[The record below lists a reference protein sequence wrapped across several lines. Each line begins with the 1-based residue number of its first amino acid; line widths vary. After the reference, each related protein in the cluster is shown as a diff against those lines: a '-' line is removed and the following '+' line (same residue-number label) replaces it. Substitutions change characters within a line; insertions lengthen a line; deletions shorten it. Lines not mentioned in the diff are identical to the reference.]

1 MIYFCVKTD
10 EYLATI
16 LDKVS
21 LGAGYYFQLDV
32 ALDRAEQV
40 IDKFTQRYAL
50 DQTARQRNYRLKQ
63 KPVVDLVVLLNRSL
77 FKIEKVRLC
86 LLCTLPLDLRDQK
99 QDCSQLLKLAYALN
113 KSELEPF
120 ESVQDRKNRLIYRTA
135 IHLTSENKQSAPV
148 YELVNLPF
156 TVEQR
161 KQKEIDKM
169 TGWTWRIHKQFL
181 ALKTESLVNVFKK
194 AQAIKDKT
202 MQYTMLSKEV
212 SRLSSL
218 AGFRGVRADV
228 FKFNH
233 QVFVMYHKY
242 LNRISDLDIVVPFYE
257 RKVKR
262 LTHSFAEML
271 AFHEKYSD

>member
-1 MIYFCVKTD
+1 MLRFGCETISMNRVKMIYFCVKTD

-99 QDCSQLLKLAYALN
+99 QDC
-113 KSELEPF
+113 
-120 ESVQDRKNRLIYRTA
+120 
-135 IHLTSENKQSAPV
+135 
-148 YELVNLPF
+148 
-156 TVEQR
+156 
-161 KQKEIDKM
+161 
-169 TGWTWRIHKQFL
+169 
-181 ALKTESLVNVFKK
+181 
-194 AQAIKDKT
+194 
-202 MQYTMLSKEV
+202 
-212 SRLSSL
+212 
-218 AGFRGVRADV
+218 
-228 FKFNH
+228 
-233 QVFVMYHKY
+233 
-242 LNRISDLDIVVPFYE
+242 
-257 RKVKR
+257 
-262 LTHSFAEML
+262 
-271 AFHEKYSD
+271 